1 MDDAQAMR
9 RAVSASE
16 SVRGTTSPNPPVG
29 AVVLDAEGELVGT
42 GATQPP
48 GGPHAEVVA
57 LGQAAGRA
65 RGGTVVVTLEPCDH
79 TGRTG
84 PCTQALTGAG
94 IARVVYAQAD
104 LARGGATTL
113 REHGIETAHTGEQVD
128 ALTPWLTAQQRHRP
142 YVTWKLAASLDGRVA
157 AADGTSRWITG
168 PEAREDVHRL
178 RAQVDAI
185 VVGTGTVL
193 ADDPELT
200 TRPDPGHQPVRVVLD
215 RRGRTPR
222 NAKVHPALVLDQ
234 SPEQA
239 LQTLHGQGVVHVL
252 LEGGPT
258 LAGAFL
264 SADLV
269 DHVVAYVAP
278 ILLGRGPAAVTVPG
292 WGTLTDAARLRLTGV
307 AQIGQDVRL
316 DLRRA

>member
-1 MDDAQAMR
+1 MDDTQAMR
-9 RAVSASE
+9 LAVAASE
-16 SVRGTTSPNPPVG
+16 RVQGTTSPNPPVG
-29 AVVLDAEGELVGT
+29 AVVLDAAGELVGT

-48 GGPHAEVVA
+48 GGPHAEIVA
-57 LGQAAGRA
+57 LREAGEWA
-65 RGGTVVVTLEPCDH
+65 RGGTAVVTLEPCDH

-84 PCTQALTGAG
+84 PCTKALRAAG

-104 LARGGATTL
+104 PARGGATTL
-113 REHGIETAHTGEQVD
+113 QGTGITTEHTGQQIG
-128 ALTPWLTAQQRHRP
+128 ALTPWLAAQEQHRP

-185 VVGTGTVL
+185 VVGVGTVL

-200 TRPDPGHQPVRVVLD
+200 ARPDPGHQPVRVVLD
-215 RRGRTPR
+215 RTGRTPEG
-222 NAKVHPALVLDQ
+222 AKIHPALVLDQ

-239 LQTLHGQGVVHVL
+239 LLTLHSHDVVHVL

-264 SADLV
+264 AADLV

-278 ILLGRGPAAVTVPG
+278 VLMGRGPAAVEVPG
-292 WGTLTDAARLRLTGV
+292 WGTLTDAARLRLTDV
-307 AQIGQDVRL
+307 RQIGQDVRL

>member
-1 MDDAQAMR
+1 MDDAAAMR
-9 RAVSASE
+9 LAIGASE
-16 SVRGTTSPNPPVG
+16 RVRGTTSPNPPVG
-29 AVVLDAEGELVGT
+29 AVVLDERGELVGA

-57 LGQAAGRA
+57 LREAGPGA
-65 RGGTVVVTLEPCDH
+65 RGGTAVVTLEPCDH

-84 PCTQALTGAG
+84 PCTRALHEAG
-94 IARVVYAQAD
+94 ITSVRYAQAD
-104 LARGGATTL
+104 PVRGGSATL
-113 REHGIETAHTGEQVD
+113 HAHGIETVHTGEQVD
-128 ALTPWLTAQQRHRP
+128 ALTPWLAAQQRQRP

-157 AADGTSRWITG
+157 AADRTSRWITG
-168 PEAREDVHRL
+168 RPAREDVHRL

-185 VVGTGTVL
+185 VVGVGTVL

-200 TRPDPGHQPVRVVLD
+200 TRPDPGHQPTRVVMD
-215 RRGRTPR
+215 RTGRTPED
-222 NAKVHPALVLDQ
+222 AKVHPALVLDQ
-234 SPEQA
+234 SPERA
-239 LQTLHGQGVVHVL
+239 LQTLHARDVVHVL

-264 SADLV
+264 ERDLV

-278 ILLGRGPAAVTVPG
+278 LLLGRGPAAVEVPG
-292 WGTLTDAARLRLTGV
+292 WGTLTDGARLRLTDV
-307 AQIGQDVRL
+307 RQIGQDVRL